1 MTLSKDSSEL
11 ARQFIDASLKK
22 TNGHAPKKAPS
33 KAAYAR
39 AVRMARQAI
48 EELTVVAR
56 RMGDSRP

>member
-1 MTLSKDSSEL
+1 MSKDSSEL
-11 ARQFIDASLKK
+11 ARQFIDASLAK
-22 TNGHAPKKAPS
+22 TAGRAPKKAPS